1 MKSCFLNIK
10 NFKCRKLSTFLCLHL
25 AKFHQPMCK
34 PSIIIRGK
42 IMTLSGS
49 YELNMGSS
57 E

>member
-10 NFKCRKLSTFLCLHL
+10 NFKCRKISTFLCFHL

-34 PSIIIRGK
+34 PSIILRGK